1 MFKTHKNKQKPM
13 KKKLLFNYLL
23 MTAFF
28 LYSCGKEYTT
38 KSDISIKT
46 VSIVTFIFGGIA
58 MLIVFTSKKR

>member
-1 MFKTHKNKQKPM
+1 MNKN
-13 KKKLLFNYLL
+13 LLFTYLL
-23 MTAFF
+23 MMAFF